1 MLQSSYVYREYDF
14 RSRNVSVVSL
24 KDIMIPYVPL
34 SIQKVFD
41 KMMNYTKTPEYIQ
54 SSFFVNVL
62 DYMVEEVINQKL
74 FK

>member
-41 KMMNYTKTPEYIQ
+41 KMMNYTKHLNTFRVAFCKCARLYGRGSYQ
-54 SSFFVNVL
+54 S
-62 DYMVEEVINQKL
+62 EVI
-74 FK
+74 